1 MTNAMHCIQIYRHQ
15 GTWAFTDETHDLLHE
30 PFVAGIPQFIDFI
43 IRQDNNDPRDGEYLV
58 TFSQNPF
65 PMAVYELRFDRDDMG
80 GAWYNCRP
88 CNATKNDQVGGEG
101 WLCPA
106 TLNYFEDFPRTIFV
120 QITKAEQ

>member
-1 MTNAMHCIQIYRHQ
+1 MQCIQIYRHQ
-15 GTWAFTDETHDLLHE
+15 GTWAFTDETYDLLHE

-65 PMAVYELRFDRDDMG
+65 PTAVFELRFDRDDMG

-88 CNATKNDQVGGEG
+88 CDEAKNDRVGGEG

-106 TLNYFEDFPRTIFV
+106 TLHYFEDFPPSIFV
-120 QITKAEQ
+120 QITKSE

>member
-1 MTNAMHCIQIYRHQ
+1 MTNAMQCIQIYRHQ
-15 GTWAFTDETHDLLHE
+15 GTWAFTDETYDLLHE

-65 PMAVYELRFDRDDMG
+65 PTAVFELRFDRDDMG

-88 CNATKNDQVGGEG
+88 CDEAKNDRVGGEG

-106 TLNYFEDFPRTIFV
+106 TLNYFEDFPPSIFV
-120 QITKAEQ
+120 QITKSE